1 MSRARCQ
8 SSKLENHDHGLLR
21 VHGHRFARH
30 AAPGQGLQRDG
41 RVEHCVHGRC
51 GPLKGGGVQC
61 LFASDIFGVIASAG
75 SEHADES
82 KGCETLQVCHGAG
95 DWNEEE
101 GTFRRRGRLRGTS
114 DNLTLGGVSQ
124 GVGVGTP

>member
-1 MSRARCQ
+1 
-8 SSKLENHDHGLLR
+8 
-21 VHGHRFARH
+21 
-30 AAPGQGLQRDG
+30 
-41 RVEHCVHGRC
+41 
-51 GPLKGGGVQC
+51 
-61 LFASDIFGVIASAG
+61 
-75 SEHADES
+75 
-82 KGCETLQVCHGAG
+82 LQVCHGAG